1 MDKRPRKG
9 LGNRGP
15 CSGKQNT
22 HGRVIPNSR
31 IPPIAYKFLPNSFWA
46 NEK

>member
-1 MDKRPRKG
+1 MDKKPIKVW
-9 LGNRGP
+9 GNRGP

-22 HGRVIPNSR
+22 HGGVIPSSR

-46 NEK
+46 NKE